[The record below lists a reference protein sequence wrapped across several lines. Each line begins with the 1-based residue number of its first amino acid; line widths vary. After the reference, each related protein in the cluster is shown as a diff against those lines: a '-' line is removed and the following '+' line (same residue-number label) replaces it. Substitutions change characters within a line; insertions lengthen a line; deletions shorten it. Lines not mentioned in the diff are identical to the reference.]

1 METEDLSKETTV
13 KITLGHL
20 LLAWEVLSDKFSDLR
35 SCGNL
40 SEEEMRAIW
49 GLADLLEKTLIGNGV
64 SGRSQ
69 EEWKSLVSRAT
80 DFIRSVPADF
90 LNEPGKP
97 E

>member
-1 METEDLSKETTV
+1 MKAEDLSKETTV

-35 SCGNL
+35 SSGNL

-49 GLADLLEKTLIGNGV
+49 GLADLLEKALIGNGI

-69 EEWKSLVSRAT
+69 EEWKSLVSSAT
-80 DFIRSVPADF
+80 NFIRSVPVDF
-90 LNEPGKP
+90 LD
-97 E
+97 